1 MIGKAVPFPR
11 EQTDY
16 TAGLDQRGEKN
27 TINDTNTDGGKTKHK
42 KWKFKVNDEW
52 QELLNDSL

>member
-42 KWKFKVNDEW
+42 K
-52 QELLNDSL
+52 